1 MQNLENNCEASTT
14 TTTCTDTTTTCCEGG
29 VCDIQWKKE
38 TSLTTPSE
46 RDRTK
51 PYQLKGGISALND
64 EQTMEAM
71 NTLVDKRVI
80 EKFPMV
86 DRVYCDPPVPM
97 QNYCIFSFVP
107 AKGATPDK
115 DGFYGFAKVR
125 GSYATIPETEE
136 RTEFLLRNVDS
147 YHKYYTCYVG
157 RPFPVTLSSD
167 YSQDSVEIDVRK
179 KAAETVSE
187 NIKRQ
192 KQDEQKQIK
201 EIKDR
206 EKMLVDDTT
215 NKKEENPYDRYT
227 ELKVK
232 KAQLTFTYLE
242 HTKKLAEIKEIII
255 KTKASLAEMDTENS
269 DYGKRFYDKYMDAR
283 RESGLP
289 TTDES
294 FIRYLNEDADL
305 GF

>member
-1 MQNLENNCEASTT
+1 MESENTNQPQ
-14 TTTCTDTTTTCCEGG
+14 D
-29 VCDIQWKKE
+29 VQWTKE

-51 PYQLKGGISALND
+51 PYQLKGGIPPLND
-64 EQTMEAM
+64 QQTTDAM
-71 NTLVDKRVI
+71 NTLCDKRVVDNT
-80 EKFPMV
+80 FPMV
-86 DRVYCDPPVPM
+86 DRVYCDPAIPM

-125 GSYATIPETEE
+125 GSYATVHETDE
-136 RTEFLLRNVDS
+136 RTEYLIRNVDS

-157 RPFPVTLSSD
+157 RPFPITLSSD
-167 YSQDSVEIDVRK
+167 YSSESIEIDVRK
-179 KAAETVSE
+179 KTAETVSE
-187 NIKRQ
+187 NIRKQ
-192 KQDEQKQIK
+192 KADEQKQIK

-215 NKKEENPYDRYT
+215 NKKEDDPYDRYT

-232 KAQLTFTYLE
+232 KAQLSFTYLE
-242 HTKKLAEIKEIII
+242 HQKKMAEIKEIII
-255 KTKASLAEMDTENS
+255 KTRKTLEEMDAENS
-269 DYGKRFYDKYMDAR
+269 DYGQRFYNKYMDAR